1 MTKKT
6 LQSKPKLKDFL
17 KTNCK
22 GDQAK
27 FIGEFEKLNQ
37 DDLKLACKTLKIQL
51 AKSNL
56 LTAKAILKE
65 LDNGTVQKT
74 ADANNSGSKNNKTEP
89 KNDMETSTNS
99 TEDGSELS
107 GLALKVD
114 PTISKLIPSMS
125 KQEFELLKLSIEQ
138 YGLKTDDPISI
149 LEDGTIIDGHSRYKA
164 CQDLKID
171 IPVEMLRVVSED
183 EKEQIIKRKNLARRH
198 LKAINKISLVLDDL
212 KEIDKKLGKGTRA
225 ARDAKARKSQTSTA
239 TVQQYDFME
248 KYAPD
253 RLENSVK
260 QELETLSA
268 AFKDEHR
275 KYQEIKKRDKDL
287 LERVKSQE
295 LTLDEA
301 LDLFKKK
308 KEPKKQKEEPPQD
321 PRVSIIEEI
330 KEFAIRQIKKYN
342 NGKLKFSDE
351 PSGKALKEIMDKL
364 DGMIER
370 LGKEGK

>member
-1 MTKKT
+1 
-6 LQSKPKLKDFL
+6 
-17 KTNCK
+17 
-22 GDQAK
+22 
-27 FIGEFEKLNQ
+27 
-37 DDLKLACKTLKIQL
+37 
-51 AKSNL
+51 
-56 LTAKAILKE
+56 
-65 LDNGTVQKT
+65 
-74 ADANNSGSKNNKTEP
+74 
-89 KNDMETSTNS
+89 METSTNS

-301 LDLFKKK
+301 LDLLKKK

>member
-65 LDNGTVQKT
+65 LDNGTVQKKT
-74 ADANNSGSKNNKTEP
+74 DANNSGSKDNKTEL
-89 KNDMETSTNS
+89 KDDMETSANS
-99 TEDGSELS
+99 AEDSSGLS

-114 PTISKLIPSMS
+114 PTISKLVPSMS
-125 KQEFELLKLSIEQ
+125 KQEFELLKLSIVQ
-138 YGLKTDDPISI
+138 YGLKTDDTISI

-171 IPVEMLRVVSED
+171 VPVEMLRVVSED
-183 EKEQIIKRKNLARRH
+183 AKEQIIKRKNLARRH

-301 LDLFKKK
+301 LDLLKKK

-321 PRVSIIEEI
+321 PRVSIIEEV

-351 PSGKALKEIMDKL
+351 PSGKALKEIMDKI